1 MEVVLKTTLR
11 TFALALG
18 LALIAS
24 PALAADAPR
33 NKQTKLGLY
42 LTPGEAAALVKAE
55 RAKVLFLD
63 IRTRAE
69 VQFVGYS
76 EEIDAVVPLAEIG
89 GWDEKASRF
98 KLELNPSF
106 RQSVEALLATKG
118 LGKSDKIV
126 LMCRSGD
133 RSTVATN
140 LLAEAGFTQVYSQIE
155 GFEGDVSPDGK
166 RTVNGWKNAGLP
178 WSYRL
183 DKAKIV
189 FTKN

>member
-1 MEVVLKTTLR
+1 LKTTLR
-11 TFALALG
+11 SLALALG

-24 PALAADAPR
+24 QALATEAPK

-42 LTPGEAAALVKAE
+42 LTAAEAAALVKAE

-69 VQFVGYS
+69 AQFIGFS
-76 EEIDAVVPLAEIG
+76 EEADALVPFAELSE
-89 GWDEKASRF
+89 WDEKASRF
-98 KLELNPSF
+98 KLEVNPSF
-106 RQSVEALLATKG
+106 RQSVEALLAAKG
-118 LGKSDKIV
+118 LGKGDKIV

-155 GFEGDVSPDGK
+155 GFEGDMSPDGK

-183 DKAKIV
+183 DKARIV
-189 FTKN
+189 FSKNR